1 MTIPT
6 SFKKKSRLITA
17 ISFIITILAFISA
30 DEWASVLPQDLV
42 VFAPT
47 IVAIIGY
54 IASQLSEEK
63 RVVVA
68 EEIAVKKAET
78 EQTGVTLNEEPI
90 LNDEYVYSETVAP
103 NINDADDGC

>member
-17 ISFIITILAFISA
+17 ISFIITILAFISVE
-30 DEWASVLPQDLV
+30 EWASVLPQDLV

-47 IVAIIGY
+47 IVAVIGY

-68 EEIAVKKAET
+68 EEIAVLKAES
-78 EQTGVTLNEEPI
+78 EGSGVTLNEEPI

-103 NINDADDGC
+103 NINDDDGC

>member
-1 MTIPT
+1 MTT
-6 SFKKKSRLITA
+6 TYKYKSRLITA
-17 ISFIITILAFISA
+17 ISFLITILAFISV
-30 DEWASVLPQDLV
+30 DEWASVLPQDFV

-68 EEIAVKKAET
+68 EEIAVKKAEG

-103 NINDADDGC
+103 NSNDDDGGC